1 LEQRRGRGGACRYGR
16 HEGSSLHEKKES
28 RGKEAIR
35 SRGLVR
41 GNAASKLSYSNAS
54 IGLTASSVIV
64 AGVANRVSNK
74 IALGFLKDYTLVL
87 IQIQALAYIV
97 VYFTVLAVRIKRG
110 LVTKKMLEYPKWK
123 FVGIGFMEACGLAL
137 SFPAAA
143 RLPGA
148 MLPVLAQIIIPLS
161 LILSKLILKRKY
173 HLHQLAGCGLVLAG
187 VFLSMRPYLSSSVV
201 NVPHIGWYAL
211 MYGSSYLFPAIA
223 TIVKEYIL
231 QNREFGDEGMDL
243 FVINSF
249 SSLSQGVIVLGMIFL
264 FSFGLV
270 GSGDVGVARSY
281 VQDGVRCFADNY
293 QFPLLY
299 IFCNIFF
306 NVQVLTLVKKS
317 NAVLVS
323 LSVAF
328 IVPLT
333 FIAFAFPLPMYVG

>member
-1 LEQRRGRGGACRYGR
+1 M
-16 HEGSSLHEKKES
+16 
-28 RGKEAIR
+28 
-35 SRGLVR
+35 
-41 GNAASKLSYSNAS
+41 
-54 IGLTASSVIV
+54 
-64 AGVANRVSNK
+64 SNK

-87 IQIQALAYIV
+87 IQIQALAYVV
-97 VYFTVLAVRIKRG
+97 VYFSILAVRVKRG

-123 FVGIGFMEACGLAL
+123 FVAIGFMEACGLAL

-148 MLPVLAQIIIPLS
+148 MLPVLAQIVIPLS
-161 LILSKLILKRKY
+161 LVLSKLILKRKY
-173 HLHQLAGCGLVLAG
+173 QLHQLAGCVLVLAG
-187 VFLSMRPYLSSSVV
+187 VFLSMKPYLSSSLVSA
-201 NVPHIGWYAL
+201 HLGWYAL

-223 TIVKEYIL
+223 TILKEYIL

-249 SSLSQGVIVLGMIFL
+249 SSLAQGLVVLGMILF
-264 FSFGLV
+264 FSFGL
-270 GSGDVGVARSY
+270 SGHIGMTRSY
-281 VQDGVRCFADNY
+281 VEEGVRCFAKNY

-306 NVQVLTLVKKS
+306 NVQILTLLKKS
-317 NAVLVS
+317 NAVLAS

-333 FIAFAFPLPMYVG
+333 FIAFSFPLPMYVLDSSTVGLR